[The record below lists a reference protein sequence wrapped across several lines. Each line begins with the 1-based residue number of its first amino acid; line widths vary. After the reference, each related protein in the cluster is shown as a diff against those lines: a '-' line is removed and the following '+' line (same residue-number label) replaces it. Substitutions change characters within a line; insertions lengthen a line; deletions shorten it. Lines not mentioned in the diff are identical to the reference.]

1 MIDSD
6 QEAAEREGPT
16 TDPAPA
22 VTAAMAQEELA
33 IAVSANE
40 LMSAIRELARQV
52 TAVGER
58 VDYAVGELV
67 YVKAY
72 AREAR
77 DNSTKALEEVSSLAT
92 VMLEQ
97 NSRIDSLEAGAS
109 YARNQPRHVNGNGD
123 NGR

>member
-6 QEAAEREGPT
+6 QEAAEREGPK

-22 VTAAMAQEELA
+22 VASAMAQEERA

-40 LMSAIRELARQV
+40 LMGAIRELTKQV
-52 TAVGER
+52 EAVGRR

-72 AREAR
+72 AREGR
-77 DNSTKALEEVSSLAT
+77 DNAKKALEEVSSLAT

-97 NSRIDSLEAGAS
+97 NSRIDNLEAGAS
-109 YARNQPRHVNGNGD
+109 HARSQPRHVNGNGD